1 MRLRGP
7 VSFGHGFRIHM
18 RGSACKSE
26 LCRNKFWEHGRWATW
41 PLLMRHMEK
50 IVYPSTASRT
60 ISSKRKRVDGS
71 IFLGRKTAAVS
82 EMPQKEASS
91 SLSLT
96 HLHFDSSLI
105 LTDSRR
111 VLSLREAYP
120 ADGRRLLLHFSFPS
134 LMGHPLCFVWRLLA
148 LPVAAL
154 PPLLLLPHMSA
165 AL

>member
-1 MRLRGP
+1 MRLRAP
-7 VSFGHGFRIHM
+7 VSFGHGFIIHM

-120 ADGRRLLLHFSFPS
+120 ADRR
-134 LMGHPLCFVWRLLA
+134 R
-148 LPVAAL
+148 
-154 PPLLLLPHMSA
+154 PLLFLLPMSHGTPFMLCVALACFASGGLAASSPSPHMST

>member
-1 MRLRGP
+1 
-7 VSFGHGFRIHM
+7 M

-41 PLLMRHMEK
+41 PLALLMRHMEK

-96 HLHFDSSLI
+96 HLHFDSSII

-111 VLSLREAYP
+111 VSLRVAYP
-120 ADGRRLLLHFSFPS
+120 ADGRAAATPISPPQVSWDTLYALCGACLLCQWRPCRLFSFPS
-134 LMGHPLCFVWRLLA
+134 YVDRSLNARGECER
-148 LPVAAL
+148 
-154 PPLLLLPHMSA
+154 S
-165 AL
+165 